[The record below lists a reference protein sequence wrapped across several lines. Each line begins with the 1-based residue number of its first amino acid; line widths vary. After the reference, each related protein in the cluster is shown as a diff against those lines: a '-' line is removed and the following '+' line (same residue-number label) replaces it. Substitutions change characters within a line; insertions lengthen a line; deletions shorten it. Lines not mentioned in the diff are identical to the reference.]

1 MHGQPHQRREVDIPS
16 LEDSLLSMCVKCAGG
31 VVVSFNGRL
40 VTRFNLAE
48 SFDASLEAIPL
59 HDGSLFHIILSS
71 VGAKADKNVM
81 VLWIIHIKPSDE
93 ETDLKALFE
102 KIRAME
108 VKGCKWGETCNIK
121 PLAFGI
127 NFLEISCVIED
138 DVCSEDDVIDAIMQF
153 EDEVQSTEIV
163 SFSKIS
169 YS

>member
-1 MHGQPHQRREVDIPS
+1 MCPSILS
-16 LEDSLLSMCVKCAGG
+16 LEVNSMLKVHVKCAGCA
-31 VVVSFNGRL
+31 VMYFNGRL
-40 VTRFNLAE
+40 TRFNLTE
-48 SFDASLEAIPL
+48 SFDTSWEAMTL
-59 HDGSLFHIILSS
+59 HDGSLFHIIRSS
-71 VGAKADKNVM
+71 VGVMTDKNVM
-81 VLWIIHIKPSDE
+81 VLWIIHIKPFDE

-102 KIRAME
+102 KIRATE

-163 SFSKIS
+163 SFNKIS